1 MSVGEQFHARPFE
14 EDSAGEG
21 IAVASR
27 RGRRPLPPLSYE
39 PGLDGLRALA
49 VLAVCLFHA
58 RFGWAG
64 GGFLGVSLFFTL
76 SGFLI
81 TSLLLREQS
90 RGAIDLRAFWR
101 RRFRRLLPASVL
113 TLGLVVLMG
122 WAGAFDTEQLRSLR
136 GDVPAALFWVV
147 NWQFIAGGDSYGA
160 AQASPSPIEHFWSL
174 SVEEQFYF
182 VFPLLVVGVLA
193 YAGRSRRLLPLVL
206 AGGGFVSALWCGLLA
221 AGVAGGD
228 IDRAYFGTDTRL
240 FELIAG
246 ALLACALANGTRLR
260 GVAWRASALVGGLV
274 AAVVTTTLWR
284 GATVR
289 SVWLYPWGLLLTA
302 ACSATLI
309 TAAMQP
315 GPLRSAL
322 SLKSLRFIGRIS
334 YGVYLLHWPI
344 FRWLTPARV
353 GWGPWGTFAL
363 QMVLTVGGAAAM
375 YHLVEEP
382 IRQGRAFPPPL
393 ARLVGPVAY
402 GVVLV
407 GAIAVSSGLPVAVND
422 LDAPVAQGAT
432 AARTAPVRVLVIGD
446 QVAES
451 VGAALVAGG
460 GKGDSRGIEVRVSAA
475 PWCGL
480 ATGGYVRNGDGSVER
495 DTDRCA
501 GVRDGWVAAEADFHP
516 DVVLMAATMRDVHD
530 RKFDLDGAWSS
541 SIEEVYGD
549 FVRTELTSTRDAMA
563 AGGAQVVWVTLPYV
577 RNGVSA
583 PELDLTPP
591 VNEQTRML
599 DALHRIQAERDVPA
613 AGFAENED
621 ARVDDLNARVA
632 ALAAGSGD
640 LVLDLSGWLSALPG
654 GALGPGNRA
663 DGVGVSEQIG
673 PSLSAWVE
681 ATIGSL
687 RRDETTA
694 VAAPESAATAE
705 LPPAPPAAPRRVVP
719 AGRPARV
726 LVSGDSLA
734 NGIGSGLIAWSEG
747 AGRGQIEVS
756 NSGQFGCP
764 IARNGLYRFLGQTN
778 EFVPKCDWATYFPR
792 FLAEENP
799 DVVMLQTGIWEVVD
813 RILRGDR
820 KWRHVGDPTVDRY
833 FETELLAAI
842 DTLGATGATVALITY
857 PHVDS
862 GANQGF
868 ANLPESDPARIDRLN
883 DLLRDAARLR
893 PGVATVIDF
902 QSWLAA
908 QPGGELDTAKRKDGI
923 HFFDEYYPKIGEWL
937 GPQLVRVAHS
947 GPDS

>member
-1 MSVGEQFHARPFE
+1 MGVEEQFHARPFE
-14 EDSAGEG
+14 EITAGDEIAASA
-21 IAVASR
+21 R
-27 RGRRPLPPLSYE
+27 RGRCPLPPLGYE

-58 RFGWAG
+58 RFVWAG

-90 RGAIDLRAFWR
+90 RGAVDLRAFWR

-136 GDVPAALFWVV
+136 GDVPAALLWVV

-182 VFPLLVVGVLA
+182 VFPLLVTGVLA

-206 AGGGFVSALWCGLLA
+206 TVVGSMSALWCGLLA
-221 AGVAGGD
+221 AGVAAGD
-228 IDRAYFGTDTRL
+228 IDRAYFGTDSRL

-246 ALLACALANGTRLR
+246 ALLACALAKGTRLR

-274 AAVVTTTLWR
+274 AAVVTAALWR

-289 SVWLYPWGLLLTA
+289 SAWLYPWGLLLAA

-315 GPLRSAL
+315 GPLRALL
-322 SLKSLRFIGRIS
+322 SLRPLRFIGRIS

-363 QMVLTVGGAAAM
+363 QMVVTVGGAAAM
-375 YHLVEEP
+375 YRLVEEP
-382 IRQGRAFPPPL
+382 IRHGRVLRPPL
-393 ARLVGPVAY
+393 AQLVGPVAY

-407 GAIAVSSGLPVAVND
+407 GAIAVSSGLPVPVND
-422 LDAPVAQGAT
+422 LDAPVAQGAG

-446 QVAES
+446 QIAES
-451 VGAALVAGG
+451 LGSALIDFGRGGAVV
-460 GKGDSRGIEVRVSAA
+460 DVRVSAA

-480 ATGGYVRNGDGSVER
+480 AVGGYVRNGDGTVER
-495 DTDRCA
+495 DTDRCD
-501 GVRDGWVAAEADFHP
+501 GVREGWIAAEADFHP
-516 DVVLMAATMRDVHD
+516 DVVLMMATMRDLHD

-563 AGGAQVVWVTLPYV
+563 AGGARVVWVTLPYV

-583 PELDLTPP
+583 PKLELTAPL
-591 VNEQTRML
+591 NEQTRML
-599 DALHRIQAERDVPA
+599 DALHQIQAERDVPA
-613 AGFAENED
+613 AGFAENDD
-621 ARVDDLNARVA
+621 ARVDGLNARVA
-632 ALAAGSGD
+632 ALATESGD
-640 LVLDLSGWLSALPG
+640 LVLDLSGWLAALPG

-663 DGVGVSEQIG
+663 GGVGLSAQIG

-687 RRDETTA
+687 RRDETPA
-694 VAAPESAATAE
+694 VAAPESATGVE
-705 LPPAPPAAPRRVVP
+705 LPPAPPVSPRRLVP

-734 NGIGSGLIAWSEG
+734 NGVGSGLIAWSEG
-747 AGRGQIEVS
+747 AGRGQIVVS

-778 EFVPKCDWATYFPR
+778 EFVPKCDWAEFFPR

-820 KWRHVGDPTVDRY
+820 KWRHLGEPMVDRY
-833 FETELLAAI
+833 FEAELLSAI

-857 PHVDS
+857 PHIDS

-868 ANLPESDPARIDRLN
+868 SDLPESDPARIDRLN

-893 PGVATVIDF
+893 PGVAVVIDF
-902 QSWLAA
+902 QSWLAG

-937 GPQLVRVAHS
+937 GPQLVQVARS
-947 GPDS
+947 GPQS